1 MTEKPGIIFFGTPE
15 FAVPSLELLYSSGHN
30 IVAVVTAPDKPA
42 GRGQKL
48 STSAVKDFAVSKN
61 LDVLQPS
68 NLNDESFLASLR
80 ELDASIYVVVAFR
93 MLPKSVWSLPALGT
107 FNLHASLLPEYR
119 GSAPINWAIINGEKE
134 TGLTTFFIEEKIDTG
149 KIIFQ
154 ERTMIGKSET
164 AGELHDRLMVTG
176 AALVV
181 KTVDA
186 IIEGNVITVDQ
197 SEIADKKKLKPAP
210 KLNRENTRIDKTKTF
225 EEACNFIHGLSPYPG
240 AHTQLSNKMGISFSL
255 KIFYATPHEET
266 HSHPAGTV
274 ITDNKT
280 FLKIYL
286 RGGYIS
292 VEELQLAGRNR
303 SKVKDFLNGLKF
315 EGDWFIE

>member
-1 MTEKPGIIFFGTPE
+1 MTDKPGIVFFGTPV
-15 FAVPSLELLYSSGHN
+15 FAVPSLELLHASGHP
-30 IVAVVTAPDKPA
+30 ILAVVTAPDKPA

-48 STSAVKDFAVSKN
+48 AASAIKEFAVSKN
-61 LDVLQPS
+61 IPVLQPI
-68 NLNDESFLASLR
+68 NLSDESFIDSLKKLNASVF
-80 ELDASIYVVVAFR
+80 VVVAFR
-93 MLPKSVWSLPALGT
+93 MLPKSVWSLPPLGT
-107 FNLHASLLPEYR
+107 FNLHASLLPQYR

-164 AGELHDRLMVTG
+164 AGELHDRLKITG
-176 AALVV
+176 ATLVQ

-186 IIEGNVITVDQ
+186 IIAGNVITVDQ
-197 SEIADKKKLKPAP
+197 AEIADKQKLKPAP
-210 KLNRENTRIDKTKTF
+210 KLNRENTRIDKTRTF
-225 EEACNFIHGLSPYPG
+225 EEACNFIHGLSPHPG

-255 KIFYATPHEET
+255 KIFYASPHKEA
-266 HSHPAGTV
+266 HNYPAGTV
-274 ITDNKT
+274 MTDNKS

-292 VEELQLAGRNR
+292 VEDLQLAGRNR
-303 SKVKDFLNGLKF
+303 SRIKDFLNGLKF
-315 EGDWFIE
+315 EDDWFIE